1 MNTARGPQSVQV
13 ELLRVIQERSARR
26 VGDTRDLRIDVRLIA
41 ASNRDIGRVV
51 ADGILRE
58 DLFYGPEPSV
68 Q

>member
-1 MNTARGPQSVQV
+1 M
-13 ELLRVIQERSARR
+13 IQERSARR